1 MKLITTFALSFLVGS
16 ASSFAPVTTSTTTHN
31 NHRVS
36 PLNAVSQSELKGYYV
51 YDADKDISDNIP
63 SDWGFDPL
71 GFSDTKGGMFFMRE
85 AEIKHARLAMLA
97 VRVVWTDSLFSFF
110 TTVNDRSPC
119 SFQILF
125 TPPIVA

>member
-1 MKLITTFALSFLVGS
+1 MKLISTLALSFLIGS
-16 ASSFAPVTTSTTTHN
+16 ASSFAPVTNTHN
-31 NHRVS
+31 NHRVN

-97 VRVVWTDSLFSFF
+97 VRVCGLDCFLGFILHNSERSLTKLFSKYFL
-110 TTVNDRSPC
+110 TS
-119 SFQILF
+119 
-125 TPPIVA
+125 PIVA